1 MDLNKMLS
9 CDGGFLPTD
18 ECKYSIFFTINAPLE
33 YYFFEYKE
41 KETFSEGK
49 KRAWTFFLT
58 CISR

>member
-1 MDLNKMLS
+1 MLS

-49 KRAWTFFLT
+49 KRAWTFF
-58 CISR
+58 